1 MKKIN
6 FITLFSAA
14 ALLLG
19 TCTASAQFVT
29 KHGSEDFKIGVAG
42 FSFRNFNIDE
52 TLKMMKQMGVKY
64 MSVKDFHLPMNST
77 AEQMEAFKAKLA
89 AADVNGYILGPIYMN
104 SKADADRAFE
114 YVKRYGADI
123 FIGVPAYELL
133 PYVNE
138 KIKEYNVR
146 MAIHT
151 HGPDTQTFPDAADV
165 MAHIKD
171 LDPRIGI
178 CIDLGHTA
186 RFGAA

>member
-151 HGPDTQTFPDAADV
+151 HGPDTHTFPDAADV
-165 MAHIKD
+165 LAHI
-171 LDPRIGI
+171 
-178 CIDLGHTA
+178 
-186 RFGAA
+186 

>member
-19 TCTASAQFVT
+19 TCTASAQFV
-29 KHGSEDFKIGVAG
+29 KKQGSEDFKIGVAG

-77 AEQMEAFKAKLA
+77 TEQMEAFKAKLA

-114 YVKRYGADI
+114 YVKRYGSDI
-123 FIGVPAYELL
+123 FIGVPAY
-133 PYVNE
+133 
-138 KIKEYNVR
+138 
-146 MAIHT
+146 
-151 HGPDTQTFPDAADV
+151 
-165 MAHIKD
+165 
-171 LDPRIGI
+171 
-178 CIDLGHTA
+178 
-186 RFGAA
+186 